1 MPIKLILILI
11 LVVLVAVLTGF
22 NLSNVC
28 TIWFFHTFTNIP
40 VFAALLVSFIL
51 GVLVTLPFT
60 IGKGKAKFKSSENE
74 VSPKF
79 KNSKF
84 NKKDKFSKN
93 AAKVLSQN
101 DENNE
106 NAGKSSNLNSL
117 NQSSQN
123 KNSEN
128 ELDVSDANYVPPKSN
143 QENAN

>member
-60 IGKGKAKFKSSENE
+60 IGKGKKLDKSSESE
-74 VSPKF
+74 SSAKL
-79 KNSKF
+79 KNLKF
-84 NKKDKFSKN
+84 NKKKN
-93 AAKVLSQN
+93 KTSVQKADS
-101 DENNE
+101 
-106 NAGKSSNLNSL
+106 
-117 NQSSQN
+117 SSQN
-123 KNSEN
+123 NQSNAESSTKVASSSSEN
-128 ELDVSDANYVPPKSN
+128 SSEKNASSETELDVSDENYVPPKSN
-143 QENAN
+143 